1 MVTRK
6 AMRIAQA
13 VLRLA
18 LLAGSVLLLAIL
30 LRPLC
35 MDNGVCNYFLLAI
48 LVGIP
53 FGIGKMILI
62 LPPASLDIGGSVGVL
77 ALDFLMGG
85 ILGCFAIAYQLSLE
99 LIHLI
104 IAVFE

>member
-1 MVTRK
+1 MVSRTF
-6 AMRIAQA
+6 RIALSL
-13 VLRLA
+13 LRLGSLA
-18 LLAGSVLLLAIL
+18 LFILLLVAL
-30 LRPLC
+30 FRPVC
-35 MDNGVCNYFLLAI
+35 MDDGVCNYFLLSL

-53 FGIGKMILI
+53 FGIRKMILI
-62 LPPASLDIGGSVGVL
+62 LPPASFDIGGSVGVL